1 MLATVKAVV
10 DNPVVSLTDVDV
22 SFGTVNSEIVY
33 QSLSFS
39 VAAGEFLC
47 VLGPSGCGKSTLLRV
62 IGDLLRV
69 DSGKEK

>member
-22 SFGTVNSEIVY
+22 SFGTVNFEIVY

-69 DSGKEK
+69 DSGK